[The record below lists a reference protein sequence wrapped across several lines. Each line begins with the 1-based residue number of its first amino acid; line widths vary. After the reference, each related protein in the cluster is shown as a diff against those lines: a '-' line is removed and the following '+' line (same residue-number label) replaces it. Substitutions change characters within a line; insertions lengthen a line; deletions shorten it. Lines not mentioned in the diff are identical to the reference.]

1 MLKTFFEHSPTPYC
15 IFRVIKDNHDRPVDY
30 KFLAVNRAYKKM
42 LDLEHLR
49 FHDKQFYDLFPSGWQ
64 GENEWRNSLQEAVCR
79 RRETTIQ
86 IHLPAIGKWIRV
98 VLFPLDCETFASLHY
113 DVTKEYLQ
121 EKILEGFFKVN
132 IDMLCVSNTEG
143 YFLVVNPAFEHI
155 LGYKREELEG
165 TNYFSMIHPEDH
177 NAAKQA
183 LEHLK
188 KQRSVTKFVNRVRT
202 KSGNWIYIEWHS
214 RPDGDYIYSSGRD
227 ITATKQMQEQL
238 EKNNKMLIQ
247 LTEELKKKNQALNRL
262 AVRDELTGLYNRYYF
277 NHRIKEEIRRAD
289 RESRI
294 LSMILI
300 DLDHFKRVNDR
311 FGHQAGDKVLK
322 EAARLFL
329 KFTGKEDVVVRLG
342 GEEFCIIMP
351 DQNLME
357 ASHTAE
363 KIREV
368 MATYSFPIA
377 GKLTA
382 SFGVA
387 ERIRNEKFEDWFKR
401 ADEALYEAK
410 KKGRN
415 LTVISKRKTVVPEHD
430 K

>member
-177 NAAKQA
+177 NA
-183 LEHLK
+183 E
-188 KQRSVTKFVNRVRT
+188 NRRW
-202 KSGNWIYIEWHS
+202 SI
-214 RPDGDYIYSSGRD
+214 
-227 ITATKQMQEQL
+227 
-238 EKNNKMLIQ
+238 
-247 LTEELKKKNQALNRL
+247 
-262 AVRDELTGLYNRYYF
+262 
-277 NHRIKEEIRRAD
+277 
-289 RESRI
+289 
-294 LSMILI
+294 
-300 DLDHFKRVNDR
+300 
-311 FGHQAGDKVLK
+311 
-322 EAARLFL
+322 
-329 KFTGKEDVVVRLG
+329 
-342 GEEFCIIMP
+342 
-351 DQNLME
+351 
-357 ASHTAE
+357 
-363 KIREV
+363 
-368 MATYSFPIA
+368 
-377 GKLTA
+377 
-382 SFGVA
+382 
-387 ERIRNEKFEDWFKR
+387 
-401 ADEALYEAK
+401 
-410 KKGRN
+410 
-415 LTVISKRKTVVPEHD
+415 
-430 K
+430 